1 MCAVCDITGLT
12 DMMVVGKFKNRT
24 HLSNFVKK
32 DLTLPYVDRTNTRVV
47 KEDFTFF

>member
-1 MCAVCDITGLT
+1 MRAVCDITGLI
-12 DMMVVGKFKNRT
+12 DMMVVGKFKNRP